1 MKKDKIFIGLIVLD
15 VILLVINLADSIF
28 GSVIRSIFSIYS
40 SDASSIAIIGGA
52 DGPTSI
58 FIAGKVGTPREGL
71 LIALIVAVTV
81 TVVYTV
87 IRKKKDNAEI

>member
-1 MKKDKIFIGLIVLD
+1 VIGLKEKRI
-15 VILLVINLADSIF
+15 I
-28 GSVIRSIFSIYS
+28 
-40 SDASSIAIIGGA
+40 SDN
-52 DGPTSI
+52 
-58 FIAGKVGTPREGL
+58 IAGKVGTPREGL